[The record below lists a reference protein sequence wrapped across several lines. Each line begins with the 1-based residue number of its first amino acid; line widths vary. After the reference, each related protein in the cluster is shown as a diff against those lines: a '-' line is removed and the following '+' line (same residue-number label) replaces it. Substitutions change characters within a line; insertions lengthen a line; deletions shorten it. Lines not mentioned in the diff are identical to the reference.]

1 LKHIPVLLKETL
13 EYLQIKPNGCYLD
26 GTLGAGGH
34 ALEVAKRLNKE
45 GTLVGVDQDPAL
57 FEKVTEKLKDTPPQ
71 KKLMNLRFDQV
82 DQLKEFLPFD
92 GILLDLGY
100 SSDQLENPEYGLSW
114 KLESPLDM
122 RLDKTEKKMSA
133 GNWLNHTGFEEM
145 WKAFEVEGELPRS
158 KTLAQAIVDIRAKK
172 PFRVNQDFLTV
183 IQDVYRSDKSIKFQM
198 IYNQIFQA
206 IRIVVNHEK
215 DNLKKF
221 LENYLNW
228 LSPGG
233 RLVIISFHS
242 GEDRLVKEAFAK
254 EAKDCLCPPFYPV
267 CKCGHQKQ
275 IKILTKKPIVA
286 SSEEIKVNS
295 RSASAKLR
303 AIQKL

>member
-13 EYLQIKPNGCYLD
+13 EHLQIKPNGRYLD

-34 ALEVAKRLNKE
+34 AFEIAQRLNDQ
-45 GTLVGVDQDPAL
+45 GILIGIDQDPAL
-57 FEKVTEKLKDTPPQ
+57 LEQVSEKLKTTPPQ
-71 KKLMNLRFDQV
+71 KKLINLRFDQIN
-82 DQLKEFLPFD
+82 QLNEAPFD

-114 KLESPLDM
+114 KLESALEM

-133 GNWLNHTGFEEM
+133 ADWLNHTSFEEM

-158 KTLAQAIVDIRAKK
+158 KTLAQAIVDTRTKK

-215 DNLKKF
+215 ENLKRF

-228 LSPGG
+228 LAPNG

-242 GEDRLVKEAFAK
+242 GEDRLVKEAFAR

-267 CKCGHQKQ
+267 CKCGHKKQ
-275 IKILTKKPIVA
+275 IKILTKKPVTA
-286 SSEEIKVNS
+286 SDSELKANS

>member
-1 LKHIPVLLKETL
+1 MKHIPVLLEETL
-13 EYLQIKPNGCYLD
+13 QYLQIKPNGRYLD

-34 ALEVAKRLNKE
+34 SLAIAQKLNST
-45 GTLVGVDQDPAL
+45 GLLVGIDQDPAL
-57 FEKVTEKLKDTPPQ
+57 LNKVTEKLADTPPV
-71 KKLMNLRFDQV
+71 KKLLNLRFDQI
-82 DQLKEFLPFD
+82 DQLKTDLPFD

-100 SSDQLENPEYGLSW
+100 SSDQLENPQYGLSW
-114 KLESPLDM
+114 KWESLLDM
-122 RLDKTEKKMSA
+122 RLDQTHSLMSA
-133 GNWLNHTGFEEM
+133 ADWLNNTTMTEM

-158 KTLAQAIVDIRAKK
+158 RTLAEAIVAARLKK
-172 PFRVNQDFLTV
+172 PLQTNQEFLLI
-183 IQDVYRSDKSIKFQM
+183 IQDVYRSDKKIKFQA

-215 DNLKKF
+215 DNLKQF

-228 LSPGG
+228 LAPGG

-242 GEDRLVKEAFAK
+242 GEDRLVKEAFAR
-254 EAKDCLCPPFYPV
+254 EAKDCWCPPLYPV
-267 CKCGHQKQ
+267 CKCGHKKQ

-286 SSEEIKVNS
+286 SSEEIKANS

-303 AIQKL
+303 CAEKL

>member
-1 LKHIPVLLKETL
+1 MKHIPVLLKETL
-13 EYLQIKPNGCYLD
+13 QYLQIKPNGRYLD

-34 ALEVAKRLNKE
+34 ALEVAKLLSAE
-45 GTLVGVDQDPAL
+45 GFLTGIDQDPTL
-57 FEKVTEKLKDTPPQ
+57 FEKVTEKLKNTAPQ
-71 KKLMNLRFDQV
+71 KKIINLRFDQIG
-82 DQLKEFLPFD
+82 QLKEPPFD

-114 KLESPLDM
+114 KLESALNM
-122 RLDKTEKKMSA
+122 RLDKTEKKISA
-133 GNWLNHTGFEEM
+133 GDWLNQTSFEEM
-145 WKAFEVEGELPRS
+145 WKTFETEGELPRS
-158 KTLAQAIVDIRAKK
+158 KTLAQAIVDNRLQK
-172 PFRVNQDFLTV
+172 PFQVNQDFLTV

-198 IYNQIFQA
+198 IYNQVFQA
-206 IRIVVNHEK
+206 IRIAVNHEK
-215 DNLKKF
+215 ENLKKF

-228 LSPGG
+228 LTPGG

-242 GEDRLVKEAFAK
+242 GEDRMVKEAFAR

-267 CKCGHQKQ
+267 CKCGHLKQ

-295 RSASAKLR
+295 RSGSAKLR

>member
-1 LKHIPVLLKETL
+1 MKHIPVLLEETL
-13 EYLQIKPNGCYLD
+13 EYLQIKPNGRYLD

-34 ALEVAKRLNKE
+34 AFEIAKRLDKE
-45 GTLVGVDQDPAL
+45 GLLIGVDQDPAL
-57 FEKVTEKLKDTPPQ
+57 FEKITQKLQSTLPQ
-71 KKLMNLRFDQV
+71 KKLFNLRFDQI

-100 SSDQLENPEYGLSW
+100 SSDQLENPVYGLSW
-114 KLESPLDM
+114 KLESPLEM
-122 RLDKTEKKMSA
+122 RLDKTQNHPSA
-133 GNWLNHTGFEEM
+133 ADWLNRTPSEEM
-145 WKAFEVEGELPRS
+145 WKVFETEGELPRS
-158 KTLAQAIVDIRAKK
+158 KSLAEAIALGRKTK
-172 PFRVNQDFLTV
+172 PFQNNQDLLGI
-183 IQDVYRSDKSIKFQM
+183 IQNIYRSDKKIKFQA
-198 IYNQIFQA
+198 IYNQVFQA

-228 LSPGG
+228 LAPGG

-242 GEDRLVKEAFAK
+242 GEDRLVKEAFST

-275 IKILTKKPIVA
+275 IKILTKKPVTA
-286 SSEEIKVNS
+286 SDAELKTNS

-303 AIQKL
+303 ASEKL